1 MLFARSPVAFLYEG
15 PYTTIDQRLGV
26 LESAPPSESAIDDA
40 ILGAGINYAL
50 FPGTIGYALGDSTV
64 AAYLGQ
70 PSLIS
75 LVSTIRTPVNI
86 ATPGDIISGQKSKWQ
101 ALTID
106 TSLVGWV
113 VVQIGLNDLSPGES
127 ASVAISRLQD
137 LILTV
142 RASIGSRR
150 KLLVSKMLPARQRL
164 IDLYGD
170 TNGPISQQ
178 KWVDINAAIAGA
190 GPSPITGVDVPLLD
204 DGSGNLAA
212 AYDTGDH
219 IHPNAAGRQI
229 MADAWKTALVALRT
243 TV

>member
-1 MLFARSPVAFLYEG
+1 M
-15 PYTTIDQRLGV
+15 
-26 LESAPPSESAIDDA
+26 ESAPPSESAIDDA

-86 ATPGDIISGQKSKWQ
+86 ATPGDIISGQKSRWQ

-137 LILTV
+137 LISTV

-150 KLLVSKMLPARQRL
+150 KLLVSNMLPARQRL

-190 GPSPITGVDVPLLD
+190 GPSPITGVDYRIVSHVPLLD

-219 IHPNAAGRQI
+219 IHPDAAGRQI
-229 MADAWKTALVALRT
+229 MEDAWKTALVALRI

>member
-1 MLFARSPVAFLYEG
+1 M
-15 PYTTIDQRLGV
+15 
-26 LESAPPSESAIDDA
+26 ESAPPSESAIDDA

-50 FPGTIGYALGDSTV
+50 FPGTIGYALGDSDSTV

-86 ATPGDIISGQKSKWQ
+86 ATPGDIISGQKSRWQ

-127 ASVAISRLQD
+127 ANVAISRLQD
-137 LILTV
+137 IISTV
-142 RASIGSRR
+142 RASIGSLR
-150 KLLVSKMLPARQRL
+150 KLLVSNMLPARQRL

-190 GPSPITGVDVPLLD
+190 GPSPITGVDYRIASHVPLLD

-229 MADAWKTALVALRT
+229 MADAWKTALVALRI

>member
-1 MLFARSPVAFLYEG
+1 M
-15 PYTTIDQRLGV
+15 
-26 LESAPPSESAIDDA
+26 ESAPPSESAIDDA

-86 ATPGDIISGQKSKWQ
+86 ATPGDIISGQKSRWQ

-127 ASVAISRLQD
+127 ANVAISRLQD

-150 KLLVSKMLPARQRL
+150 KLLVSNMLPARQRL

-190 GPSPITGVDVPLLD
+190 GPSPITGVDYRIVSHVPLLD

-219 IHPNAAGRQI
+219 IHPNAAGRKI